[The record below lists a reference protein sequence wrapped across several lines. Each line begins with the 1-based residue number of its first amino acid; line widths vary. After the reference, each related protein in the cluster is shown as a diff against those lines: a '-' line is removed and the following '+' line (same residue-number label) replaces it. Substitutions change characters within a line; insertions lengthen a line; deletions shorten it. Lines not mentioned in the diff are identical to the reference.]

1 MRLLY
6 LPRGS
11 SKGGHSSRLSICPAR
26 ASSSTAPVDHYEV
39 LGVKPTST
47 VKEIKTAYYSL
58 SKKHHPD
65 TNPQRKEEAAKM
77 FTQVAESYE
86 ILSSEEK
93 RRTYDLTRR
102 PVRTRS
108 APRGPSSTR
117 GFTDLDIDYKNFEAF
132 QKNARRRQQ
141 RRDQFVYEWPDEFSQ
156 GDRPFRRPREFR
168 SVFDEATERV
178 AAHKD
183 SRTMQR
189 EMEELRREMEREQ
202 ERIARRYPM
211 PTFEQMKDAKRRKDL
226 EEQRKYMAGLLSAM
240 SVGAFLYLLIK
251 N

>member
-1 MRLLY
+1 MRVLSLS
-6 LPRGS
+6 RIKS
-11 SKGGHSSRLSICPAR
+11 MGGILICPSR
-26 ASSSTAPVDHYEV
+26 ASSSSAYINHYEI
-39 LGVKPTST
+39 LGVKPTAT
-47 VKEIKTAYYSL
+47 LKEIKTAYYSL

-65 TNPQRKEEAAKM
+65 TNPDRKDEAAKM

-86 ILSSEEK
+86 ILSSEDK
-93 RRTYDLTRR
+93 RKAYDLTRR
-102 PVRTRS
+102 PMGTRRASS
-108 APRGPSSTR
+108 AHPVR

-178 AAHKD
+178 SAHKD
-183 SRTMQR
+183 SRTVQR

-211 PTFEQMKDAKRRKDL
+211 PTFEEMKNAKRRKDM
-226 EEQRKYMAGLLSAM
+226 EEQRKYTAGLLSAM
-240 SVGAFLYLLIK
+240 TIGAFLYLLIRT
-251 N
+251 